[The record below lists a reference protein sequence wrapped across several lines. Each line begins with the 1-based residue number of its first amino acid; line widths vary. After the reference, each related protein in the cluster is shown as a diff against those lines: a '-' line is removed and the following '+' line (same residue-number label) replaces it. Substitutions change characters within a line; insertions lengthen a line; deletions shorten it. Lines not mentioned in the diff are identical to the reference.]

1 MFGKTRRAVLAL
13 LFTNPERSYYM
24 REIIMELGL
33 WRGTVQRELASLTEA
48 GLLARSVEGNQVHFK
63 ANIDSPVFNELQSI
77 MVKTAGIAEVI
88 GHSLASLSSR
98 IKTAFLYGSIAGGT
112 FTANSDID
120 LLVISEAGFKEVVKA
135 LAEAQARLSREI
147 NPSVYT
153 ESEFQ
158 KKLQSGQH
166 FVSSVLKGPKILVI
180 GDEDELAG
188 LGKPGGI

>member
-1 MFGKTRRAVLAL
+1 LFGKTRRAVLAL

-166 FVSSVLKGPKILVI
+166 FLSSVVKGPKILVI